1 MKKLLIV
8 FLSVLFVFSC
18 SKKSTTEGKHSS
30 SDLAKY
36 GAAGSDVG
44 KAGPLRSVNFRF
56 DKSSLT
62 SRAKEILKK
71 NAKWLKSNNKI
82 KIQVEGHCDSRG
94 TIEYN
99 LSLGARRANTVKKYL
114 SDLGVK
120 TSQIITISYGEERPL
135 DARENEIAWAKNRR
149 ANFVI
154 IK

>member
-1 MKKLLIV
+1 MKKLLVV

-18 SKKSTTEGKHSS
+18 SKNRTDGRYSS

-56 DKSSLT
+56 DQSSLT
-62 SRAKEILKK
+62 PRAKEILKK
-71 NAKWLKSNNKI
+71 NAKWLKLNDNI
-82 KIQVEGHCDSRG
+82 KIQLEGHCDSRG

-99 LSLGARRANTVKKYL
+99 LSLGARRANAVKDYL
-114 SDLGVK
+114 CALGVK
-120 TSQIITISYGEERPL
+120 RSQMVTISYGEERPL